1 MDYLGS
7 HNIVAVPGYGI
18 FATIIVGLIIGFI
31 ADKIMGPGGLGLL
44 WSIILGLVGSVVG
57 GFIFSLFG
65 MGGYGFIG
73 QILIGVVGA
82 CIVLFA
88 ARKLKHA

>member
-1 MDYLGS
+1 MDYVGAN
-7 HNIVAVPGYGI
+7 NIVAAPGYGI
-18 FATIIVGLIIGFI
+18 IATIIVGLIIGFI
-31 ADKIMGPGGLGLL
+31 ADRIMGPGGLGLL
-44 WSIILGLVGSVVG
+44 WSIVLGLVGSVVG
-57 GFIFSLFG
+57 GFLFSLFG
-65 MGGYGFIG
+65 VGGYGLIG